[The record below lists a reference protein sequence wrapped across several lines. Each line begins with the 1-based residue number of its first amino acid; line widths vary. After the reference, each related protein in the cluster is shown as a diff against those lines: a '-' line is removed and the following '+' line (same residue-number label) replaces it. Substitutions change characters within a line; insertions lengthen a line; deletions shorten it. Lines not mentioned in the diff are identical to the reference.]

1 MDFSFITQADQAA
14 FELERAKRA
23 LELAKSN
30 LETAKQA
37 YDAIM
42 AQAENNGIPRARL
55 KKLVD
60 ERVQALLDGG
70 LADAGAG
77 ARLLPKSERGAKKP
91 KKTPVAEPEVP
102 LRPVPDIWN
111 GSEPGAEAESDA
123 TAPSNA

>member
-23 LELAKSN
+23 LDLAKSN
-30 LETAKQA
+30 LETAKQT

-60 ERVQALLDGG
+60 ERVQALLEGG
-70 LADAGAG
+70 LADA
-77 ARLLPKSERGAKKP
+77 RLVPKAEKGAKKP
-91 KKTPVAEPEVP
+91 KKAPVAEPEVP
-102 LRPVPDIWN
+102 LRPVPDIWT
-111 GSEPGAEAESDA
+111 GSEPEAEAESDA
-123 TAPSNA
+123 SAPSNA